1 MKIAVMH
8 FWITFW
14 SFVAK
19 CYFSFATYFAS
30 LYTTFEL
37 PKVVLR
43 VITFLM
49 LAIWLGKSLL
59 AGKMSVPVLKIPVL
73 GVLVAVFIVLYI
85 LATVFRLRR
94 FKCFWLVSAFRALQF
109 CYV

>member
-1 MKIAVMH
+1 
-8 FWITFW
+8 
-14 SFVAK
+14 
-19 CYFSFATYFAS
+19 
-30 LYTTFEL
+30 
-37 PKVVLR
+37 
-43 VITFLM
+43 M

-109 CYV
+109 CYSGFWIADICESAHGKTIGTRHYCHI